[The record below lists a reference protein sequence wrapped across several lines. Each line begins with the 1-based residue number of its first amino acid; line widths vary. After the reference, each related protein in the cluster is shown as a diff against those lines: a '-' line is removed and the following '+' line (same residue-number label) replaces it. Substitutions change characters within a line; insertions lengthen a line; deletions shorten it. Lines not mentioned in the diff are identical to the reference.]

1 MERLCAQVQ
10 NSFMHKTNLK
20 YFETNL
26 ENCILF
32 VNEIIDGEELC
43 EQSLLLFPFAM
54 VIEKSLEILRVE
66 VDILDVNDNS
76 PSFPWS
82 EFNQDISEVAVHGF
96 GVNLY

>member
-1 MERLCAQVQ
+1 
-10 NSFMHKTNLK
+10 
-20 YFETNL
+20 
-26 ENCILF
+26 
-32 VNEIIDGEELC
+32 
-43 EQSLLLFPFAM
+43 M
-54 VIEKSLEILRVE
+54 VIEKPLEILRVE